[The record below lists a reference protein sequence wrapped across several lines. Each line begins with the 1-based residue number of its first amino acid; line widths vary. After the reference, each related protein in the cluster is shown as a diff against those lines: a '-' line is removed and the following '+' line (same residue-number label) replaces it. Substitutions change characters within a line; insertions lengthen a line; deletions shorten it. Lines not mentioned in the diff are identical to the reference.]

1 MYFRCQILINGIS
14 YEATDDLKNWDD
26 FELAYKRSSYDG
38 VIRSFSTQFEF
49 VNRSYD
55 LLKEE
60 FYKNYLSS
68 KAGIVFYKRNN
79 SWNWDEVF
87 RCALDFSTYSEDGSV
102 VSINA
107 IDNTLAAII
116 KAKKSIQYEYLVAD
130 LQTSNLKYDGL
141 KFQYEGKYTLG
152 GLSYESDG
160 VAYINIQKTFA
171 STSNPYHY
179 SIPLYKLENSELP
192 KLDSPLR
199 FDDVSFTE
207 LSNLNECSPFIE
219 ALSDIYVDINFRTD
233 YYVTTYAGGIEKIFL
248 LIFKK
253 DSAGSVTE
261 IKSYESDGFYKYI
274 NDVISNVYLAKGES
288 LIFAIR
294 IYFSR
299 DVGNNIDIA
308 FPNFS
313 FSINFKSRINSIDV
327 NIISPNT
334 ILSKLL
340 DSMTENT
347 IDHEGV
353 IDVTLPS
360 SGGITPIEFNRLLER
375 TYIMAA
381 ESARGLPKAKIYTS
395 YKKFCEWMEAEFGY
409 VPVINENTVTF
420 MHRDKLFSS
429 TVVKDLG
436 TEINDYEFSVNDS
449 LIYSSVKVGYDKQ
462 DYDSINGRD
471 EFRFTNEF
479 STGLKLT
486 DNTLSL
492 ISPYR
497 ADAYGIE
504 FLVQKRGEDTT
515 DNDSDNDVFF
525 VECDDSVPV
534 DQPLPLYRPY
544 TEDQL
549 SGLLSPDTMFNL
561 NYSPRFM
568 LEANKKYIGACTNLL
583 KFASS
588 DGNSDVSI
596 DGVKETDDFS
606 IPERLFTVSEV
617 EIETSDIGV
626 PNDLVGLISFENK
639 GETITGYIKQ
649 LKINIGKEQATS
661 YSLIVKNVET

>member
-1 MYFRCQILINGIS
+1 MFRCQILINGIS

-26 FELAYKRSSYDG
+26 FGISQKRPNYDG

-49 VNRSYD
+49 VKRSYN

-60 FYKNYLSS
+60 FEQHYLSA
-68 KAGIVFYKRNN
+68 KAAIVFYLRNN

-87 RCALDFSTYSEDGSV
+87 RCALDFSTYSDNGYV
-102 VSINA
+102 ISINA

-116 KAKKSIQYEYLVAD
+116 KAKKSIQYEYPVAD
-130 LQTSNLKYDGL
+130 LETSVLKYDGL
-141 KFQYEGKYTLG
+141 NLQYEAKYVSG
-152 GLSYESDG
+152 GSSAEDDDELQY
-160 VAYINIQKTFA
+160 VQ
-171 STSNPYHY
+171 YHGLIVEGGPATI
-179 SIPLYKLENSELP
+179 SFPLYKVDNSELP
-192 KLDSPLR
+192 KLDSPL
-199 FDDVSFTE
+199 VFTDE
-207 LSNLNECSPFIE
+207 PFSSDGSVRTFAE
-219 ALSDIYVDINFRTD
+219 ALSDIDITINLSFSFYVVDDTSNG
-233 YYVTTYAGGIEKIFL
+233 TTYAQIVLFVKRADGTLEQKMGTQNTEGNTPTVVDESINISLHTGDMVGMDML
-248 LIFKK
+248 LYNTATPI
-253 DSAGSVTE
+253 TMTWTT
-261 IKSYESDGFYKYI
+261 
-274 NDVISNVYLAKGES
+274 YL
-288 LIFAIR
+288 R
-294 IYFSR
+294 
-299 DVGNNIDIA
+299 
-308 FPNFS
+308 NFS
-313 FSINFKSRINSIDV
+313 MAVNFKSKINSVDIDV
-327 NIISPNT
+327 ISPNT

-353 IDVTLPS
+353 IDVVLPS

-544 TEDQL
+544 TENQL

-568 LEANKKYIGACTNLL
+568 LEANKKYIGACTDLL

-617 EIETSDIGV
+617 EVETSDIIS
-626 PNDLVGLISFENK
+626 PDDLLGLVSLNNK
-639 GETITGYIKQ
+639 GRTVTGYIKQ
-649 LKINIGKEQATS
+649 IKSYIGKAKSSS
-661 YSLIVKNVET
+661 YTLIVKDIKK

>member
-1 MYFRCQILINGIS
+1 MFKCELLIEENR
-14 YEATDDLKNWDD
+14 YDVTNDLKNWDD
-26 FELAYKRSSYDG
+26 FDLSQKRSNYDG
-38 VIRSFSTQFEF
+38 VVRKFSTKFEF
-49 VNRSYD
+49 VKKAYN
-55 LLKEE
+55 LLKSE
-60 FYKNYLSS
+60 FYSKYLDAAATVIFSL
-68 KAGIVFYKRNN
+68 RNN
-79 SWNWDEVF
+79 SWEYDEIF
-87 RCALDFSTYSEDGSV
+87 RCALDFSTYSEDGYV
-102 VSINA
+102 ISINA

-130 LQTSNLKYDGL
+130 LETSNLEYDGL
-141 KFQYEGKYTLG
+141 KFQYEGKYTFG

-160 VAYINIQKTFA
+160 VAYINIQKVLAT
-171 STSNPYHY
+171 TSDPYHY

-192 KLDSPLR
+192 KSDSPLL
-199 FDDVSFTE
+199 FNDVPQTE
-207 LSNLNECSPFIE
+207 LSSLEECAPFIE

-233 YYVTTYAGGIEKIFL
+233 YYVTTYEGGIEKIFL
-248 LIFKK
+248 LIYKK

-261 IKSYESDGFYKYI
+261 IKSYESDGLYKYI

-294 IYFSR
+294 IYFSIHI
-299 DVGNNIDIA
+299 GNIIDIA
-308 FPNFS
+308 FPDFS
-313 FSINFKSRINSIDV
+313 FGVNFKFKMNSVDIDV
-327 NIISPNT
+327 ISPNT

-347 IDHEGV
+347 VDHEGV
-353 IDVTLPS
+353 IDVVLPS
-360 SGGITPIEFNRLLER
+360 SGGITPIKFNRLLER

-479 STGLKLT
+479 STDLKLT
-486 DNTLSL
+486 DKTLSL

-596 DGVKETDDFS
+596 AGVKETDDFS

-617 EIETSDIGV
+617 EVETSDIIS
-626 PNDLVGLISFENK
+626 PDDLLGLVSLNNK
-639 GETITGYIKQ
+639 GEIVTGYIKQ
-649 LKINIGKEQATS
+649 LKLNIAKEKSAS
-661 YSLIVKNVET
+661 YSLIVKDISL

>member
-171 STSNPYHY
+171 STSSPYHY

-288 LIFAIR
+288 LIF
-294 IYFSR
+294 
-299 DVGNNIDIA
+299 
-308 FPNFS
+308 S

-327 NIISPNT
+327 NVISPNT

>member
-38 VIRSFSTQFEF
+38 VIRSFSTSFDF

-116 KAKKSIQYEYLVAD
+116 KAKKSIQYEYPVAD
-130 LQTSNLKYDGL
+130 LETSTLKYDGL

-171 STSNPYHY
+171 STSSPYHY

-192 KLDSPLR
+192 KLDSPLL
-199 FDDVSFTE
+199 FNDVPQTE
-207 LSNLNECSPFIE
+207 LSSLEECAPFIE

-233 YYVTTYAGGIEKIFL
+233 YYVTTYYGGIDKIFL

-253 DSAGSVTE
+253 DSAGNITE
-261 IKSYESDGFYKYI
+261 VKSYESDGFYKYI
-274 NDVISNVYLAKGES
+274 NDVIPNVYLAKGES

-299 DVGNNIDIA
+299 DVSNNIDIA

-313 FSINFKSRINSIDV
+313 FSISFKSRINSVDINV
-327 NIISPNT
+327 ISPSN

-347 IDHEGV
+347 IDHKGV

-360 SGGITPIEFNRLLER
+360 SGGITPIKFNRLLER

-381 ESARGLPKAKIYTS
+381 ESARGLSNAKIYTS

-420 MHRDKLFSS
+420 RHRDKLFSS

-436 TEINDYEFSVNDS
+436 TEINGYELTVNDS

-515 DNDSDNDVFF
+515 DSDSDNDVFF
-525 VECDDSVPV
+525 VDCDDSVPV

-568 LEANKKYIGACTNLL
+568 LEANKKYIGACTNML
-583 KFASS
+583 KFTSS

-596 DGVKETDDFS
+596 DRVKETDDFS

-617 EIETSDIGV
+617 EIETSDIDV
-626 PNDLVGLISFENK
+626 PDDLVGLISFENK

-649 LKINIGKEQATS
+649 LKINIGKEKASS
-661 YSLIVKNVET
+661 YSMIVKNIET

>member
-327 NIISPNT
+327 NVISPNT

-347 IDHEGV
+347 IEHKGF
-353 IDVTLPS
+353 IDYTLP
-360 SGGITPIEFNRLLER
+360 PVANLPRLNLLLER

-381 ESARGLPKAKIYTS
+381 ESARGIPKAKIYTS

-420 MHRDKLFSS
+420 MHRDKLYSS

-504 FLVQKRGEDTT
+504 FLVQNRGEDTT

-534 DQPLPLYRPY
+534 DQPLLLYRPY
-544 TEDQL
+544 TENQL

-626 PNDLVGLISFENK
+626 PNDLVGLISFDNK

-649 LKINIGKEQATS
+649 LKINIGKEQATN